1 MSISSITGTVLI
13 NNKKSAER
21 LVTAF
26 EKSMEYQSRG
36 IEFSKRV
43 YEIKGAKVKEFFK

>member
-1 MSISSITGTVLI
+1 MPISSITGTVLV

-26 EKSMEYQSRG
+26 EKAIEYQSRG